1 MAQAIPKTCF
11 GERMT
16 KKAIMA
22 LLIVLG
28 LTSTTIVLAETQQ
41 TEYVLELQGPTWDH
55 STINLIVTTRY
66 NETWWDPAYLKI
78 SNSAFFGVRG
88 VK

>member
-22 LLIVLG
+22 LLLVLG
-28 LTSTTIVLAETQQ
+28 LTSTTIVLAQTQQ
-41 TEYVLELQGPTWDH
+41 TEYVLELQGPRDQ
-55 STINLIVTTRY
+55 R
-66 NETWWDPAYLKI
+66 
-78 SNSAFFGVRG
+78 
-88 VK
+88 